1 MESPLRLPGGI
12 SAEQFLRDYW
22 QKKPLLI
29 RRAIA
34 DFQSPIS
41 ADELAGLALEEEI
54 ESRLIQQ
61 SQNGALHL
69 QHGPFSEEQLQHLPK
84 THWTLL
90 VQAVDQFVPEVAA
103 LLEYFPFLPRW
114 RVDDVMA
121 SLAAPGGSVGA
132 HFDQYDVFLLQG
144 AGQKRWQIGQKCD
157 ENSRLLPHPD
167 LKLLA
172 EMQVTDEWLLAPGD
186 MLYLPPQIAHHG
198 ISEGE
203 AFSITY
209 SIGFRAPGEAEV
221 IAHFA
226 DFFAQ
231 SLPEHARYSDADAL
245 PCMDYSQI
253 GAEVLPR
260 LKAILAPLLQDDK
273 RLLQWFGQFM
283 TEPRYPER
291 LFAADCDEKSLIKRL
306 KRGEPLLHSPS
317 ARLAWAQTADGLLL
331 FASGRSR
338 HLPKRL
344 QPLLMLICQSPA
356 LSAAALAAWLID
368 NEAQQL
374 LVALIEQGSLEFAD
388 E

>member
-1 MESPLRLPGGI
+1 MNNILGRITP
-12 SAEQFLRDYW
+12 EQFFKDYW

-29 RRAIA
+29 RKALPQ
-34 DFQSPIS
+34 FSSPIS

-61 SQNGALHL
+61 SKSGALDL
-69 QHGPFSEEQLQHLPK
+69 QHGPFSEEQLQRLPK
-84 THWTLL
+84 TGWTLL

-103 LLEYFPFLPRW
+103 LLQHFSFLPRW
-114 RVDDVMA
+114 RMDDVMI
-121 SLAAPGGSVGA
+121 SLAAPGGTVGA
-132 HFDQYDVFLLQG
+132 HVDQYDVFLLQG
-144 AGQKRWQIGQKCD
+144 AGKKRWQIGEKCGED
-157 ENSRLLPHPD
+157 SPLLPHKD

-172 EMQVTDEWLLAPGD
+172 EMQVTDEWLLESGD
-186 MLYLPPQIAHHG
+186 MLYLPPHIAHHG
-198 ISEGE
+198 ISEGDE
-203 AFSITY
+203 LGMTF
-209 SIGFRAPGEAEV
+209 SIGFRAPSQAEV

-245 PCMDYSQI
+245 PCTDYSQI
-253 GAEVLPR
+253 GADVLPR

-291 LFAADCDEKSLIKRL
+291 LFAADADEKSLMKRL

-317 ARLAWAQTADGLLL
+317 ARLAWAQSADGLLL

-344 QPLLMLICQSPA
+344 QPLLVLICQSPA
-356 LSAAALAAWLID
+356 LSAAQLGTWLID

-374 LVALIEQGSLEFAD
+374 LVALIEQGSLEFID
-388 E
+388 D